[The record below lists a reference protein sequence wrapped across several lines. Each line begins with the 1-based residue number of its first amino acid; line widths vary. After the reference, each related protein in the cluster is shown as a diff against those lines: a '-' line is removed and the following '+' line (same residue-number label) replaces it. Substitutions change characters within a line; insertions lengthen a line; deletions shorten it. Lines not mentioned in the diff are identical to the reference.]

1 MIKNQSCTELKL
13 HNKPKQKERIPK
25 WTYYTEAPCLKATQY
40 SLKIKAG
47 VGG

>member
-1 MIKNQSCTELKL
+1 MISKQGGAELKL
-13 HNKPKQKERIPK
+13 HNNPKKKERISK
-25 WTYYTEAPCLKATQY
+25 MTYFMAAPCLKATQY